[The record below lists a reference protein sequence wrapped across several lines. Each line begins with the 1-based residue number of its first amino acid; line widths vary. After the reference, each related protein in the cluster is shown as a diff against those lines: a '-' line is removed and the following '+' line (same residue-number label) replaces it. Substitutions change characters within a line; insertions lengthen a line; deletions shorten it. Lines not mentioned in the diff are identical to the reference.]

1 MKAKKT
7 MKGGETK
14 PLSKLEVLDK
24 YPKIA
29 AALQDFV
36 AERQAGSGRRM
47 MGSGWWDDFVSWLKE
62 NKVISTASKIGASI
76 ATAFGNV
83 PIAAAL
89 SAASAGASTL
99 GYGYVNNL
107 SKIGTKMKGKG
118 VVKDFV
124 KKHRLVSRGLEG
136 LASIVPQGSD
146 AMNTQG
152 AKNTLY
158 RFANA
163 AKVAGYGYGYSDA
176 QAVARGVLKM
186 TADGMG
192 NMKGKGPVYS
202 QNGMLVKQPKQSG
215 GCGCGMMGGAT
226 TQYNTVSTEFS
237 EVKFR

>member
-36 AERQAGSGRRM
+36 AEKQAGGRMMMGGRM
-47 MGSGWWDDFVSWLKE
+47 MGGSWWDDFVGWLKA

-99 GYGYVNNL
+99 GYGYINNL
-107 SKIGTKMKGKG
+107 SKLGTKMKGKG
-118 VVKDFV
+118 MM
-124 KKHRLVSRGLEG
+124 GG
-136 LASIVPQGSD
+136 
-146 AMNTQG
+146 M
-152 AKNTLY
+152 
-158 RFANA
+158 
-163 AKVAGYGYGYSDA
+163 YGYSDA

-202 QNGMLVKQPKQSG
+202 RNGMLVKQPKQSG
-215 GCGCGMMGGAT
+215 GRSCMCGGAT

>member
-36 AERQAGSGRRM
+36 AEKQAGGRMMMGGRM
-47 MGSGWWDDFVSWLKE
+47 MGSGWWDDFVSWLKD

-163 AKVAGYGYGYSDA
+163 AKVAGYGYG
-176 QAVARGVLKM
+176 M

-215 GCGCGMMGGAT
+215 GCGCGMLGGAT